1 MRRLGFIA
9 CFLYSITSYGQSTVV
24 SELEGDFVGNRFLY
38 VEHGSNSFSLMGENY
53 TFTNTEESAG
63 PKRLSIRY
71 ISYSGKVHE
80 NKSFWVADGSYQL
93 TGKVNDENSWKVY
106 PEHPYNQIDLE
117 IESADLTNRKRL
129 ILAHLDSEL
138 GQEKLNKFKN
148 DFYREELM
156 EALELLPSDSWY
168 HGEIVTY
175 LTLSES
181 TLAKIGQKAP
191 DFSLESLSGSN
202 FTLSDQVGKYS
213 LLEFSFTGCKGCM
226 LALPELKKLQEQLG
240 DQIQI
245 VSIWKDKKKDTWLN
259 VLKEDKSQITWTSLW
274 DPNGLASALFE
285 IDLWPTYALID
296 PDGNVKSIW
305 SGYKK
310 GDNLSR
316 KILRAM
322 ETGRP

>member
-1 MRRLGFIA
+1 MRLLLVVLGFLFSISS
-9 CFLYSITSYGQSTVV
+9 YSQTTVI
-24 SELEGDFVGNRFLY
+24 SELEADFSGNRFLY
-38 VEHGSNSFSLMGENY
+38 IEHGANSFSLMGENY
-53 TFTNTEESAG
+53 TFTNTEENPG

-80 NKSFWVADGSYQL
+80 YRNFWVADGSYQL
-93 TGKVNDENSWKVY
+93 TGNVNDESSWKVY
-106 PEHPYNQIDLE
+106 PEHPFNQIDLE
-117 IESADLTNRKRL
+117 IESTDLATRKKL
-129 ILAHLDSEL
+129 ILEHLDSEL
-138 GQEKLNKFKN
+138 GQEKLNKFK
-148 DFYREELM
+148 DEFSPEELVA
-156 EALELLPSDSWY
+156 ALEQFSSDSWY

-191 DFSLESLSGSN
+191 DFTLESLSGAD
-202 FTLSDQVGKYS
+202 FILSEQAGKYS
-213 LLEFSFTGCKGCM
+213 LIEFSFTGCKGCM
-226 LALPELKKLQEQLG
+226 LALPELKKLQDDLG

-245 VSIWKDKKKDTWLN
+245 VSIWKDRKRDTWLN
-259 VLKEDKSQITWTSLW
+259 VMKEEKSQITWTSLW

-296 PDGNVKSIW
+296 PDGKVKSIW

-316 KILRAM
+316 KIIRAM